1 MRVRAVPK
9 EKLRDVNR
17 EDWIDR
23 TRSPYSDGETVWVPV
38 KDGEPF
44 DREIPE
50 RNPYSGRGFFM
61 LGDIAVIHGK
71 KPTKSQ
77 IEEIVSFRHPRG
89 VLWLEELNEVI
100 RSPKTSLLWGNA
112 GEVCHK
118 ESGYTYFLDPQ
129 HVMFS
134 QGNRN
139 EKMRMAGLVKKSG
152 RSERVADMFAG
163 IGYFTI
169 PVAGSGATVHAIE
182 INPIAFG
189 YLARNIEVNRL
200 SDRITAT
207 PGDCRDLL
215 DGTYDRIIMGHF
227 DALSMLPQALSHVR
241 NGSTIHLH
249 SIGSVEDQVRT
260 FVESAGFSATINVHK
275 VKKYRPHTWHI
286 VQDMTLI

>member
-9 EKLRDVNR
+9 EKLRDIGS
-17 EDWIDR
+17 EDWVDR
-23 TRSPYSDGETVWVPV
+23 SRSPYVEENIVWVPV

-44 DREIPE
+44 DRELPE

-61 LGDIAVIHGK
+61 LGDVAVIHGK

-77 IEEIVSFRHPRG
+77 VEEIVSFRHPRG
-89 VLWLEELNEVI
+89 VLWLEELSDVT
-100 RSPKTSLLWGNA
+100 RSPGTTLLWGDA

-129 HVMFS
+129 KVMFS

-139 EKMRMAGLVKKSG
+139 EKMRMAGLVKNSG
-152 RSERVADMFAG
+152 RPERVADMFAG

-169 PVAGSGATVHAIE
+169 PVAGSGAIVHAME
-182 INPIAFG
+182 INPVAFG
-189 YLARNIEVNRL
+189 YLVRNIRINNL

-207 PGDCRDLL
+207 IGDCRDLL
-215 DGTYDRIIMGHF
+215 DGKYDRILMGHF
-227 DALSMLPQALSHVR
+227 DAITMLPQALGHVQG
-241 NGSTIHLH
+241 GSVIHLH
-249 SIGSVEDQVRT
+249 SIGSVEEEILA

-286 VQDMTLI
+286 VQDVILE